1 MACGTGMTSPRRSPR
16 IGILGAG
23 QLGLML
29 AQAAR
34 DLDIG
39 CRFYADDDDVPGAA
53 MGTVIKGS
61 LDDDARLA
69 SFADGLDVVT
79 YEWENIPVPAVHRV
93 EKFAPVLPPV
103 QVLEVSADR
112 LAEKGFFAQVGELTA
127 RFASVGSR
135 ESLDDAIAAIGFP
148 AVLKTRRLGYDGKG
162 QLVLRQPA
170 DVDGAWDA
178 IGGSPLLLEEWVGF
192 DRELSVIG
200 VRGRNGSIACYPPIE
215 NQHRAGILRASTAP
229 APGLSDQVSAA
240 AVRCVTRVLT
250 ALDYVG
256 VLAIELFEADGRLV
270 VNEMAPRVHNSGH
283 LTIEGAVTSQF
294 ENHVRAILGLPLGAA
309 DLRGFACMVN
319 IIGDVPPVSEVLAI
333 PGAHLHLYGKSPRPG
348 RKLGH
353 VTVCADTLA
362 QARDGRRRVE
372 ALMHQEDPVL

>member
-1 MACGTGMTSPRRSPR
+1 MACDTGTTLPRHSPR

-34 DLDIG
+34 NLDVA
-39 CRFYADDDDVPGAA
+39 CRFYADSSDVPGAT
-53 MGTVIKGS
+53 MGTVISGS
-61 LDDDARLA
+61 LDDDAQLA
-69 SFADGLDVVT
+69 RFADGLDVVT
-79 YEWENIPVPAVHRV
+79 YEWENVPVSAARRI
-93 EKFAPVLPPV
+93 EEFTPVLPPV
-103 QVLEVSADR
+103 RALEAAADR
-112 LAEKGFFAQVGELTA
+112 LAEKRFFAGLGVPAA
-127 RFASVGSR
+127 RFAPVDSR
-135 ESLDDAIAAIGFP
+135 EALDDAVAAIGFP

-162 QLVLRQPA
+162 QAVLRQQA
-170 DVDGAWDA
+170 DLDAAWDA
-178 IGGSPLLLEEWVGF
+178 VGGSPLLLEEWVSF

-200 VRGRNGSIACYPPIE
+200 VRGRDGSITCYPPIE
-215 NQHRAGILRASTAP
+215 NQHHAGILRVSTAP
-229 APGLSDQVSAA
+229 APGLTAEIMAA
-240 AVRCVTRVLT
+240 AARCVTRALT

-256 VLAIELFEADGRLV
+256 VLAVELFDVGGRLL

-294 ENHVRAILGLPLGAA
+294 ENHVRAILGLPLGDAGV
-309 DLRGFACMVN
+309 RGFACMVN
-319 IIGDVPPVSEVLAI
+319 IIGDLPPVSEVLAI

-362 QARDGRRRVE
+362 QAHQLRGRVE
-372 ALMHQEDPVL
+372 AIAGEPA